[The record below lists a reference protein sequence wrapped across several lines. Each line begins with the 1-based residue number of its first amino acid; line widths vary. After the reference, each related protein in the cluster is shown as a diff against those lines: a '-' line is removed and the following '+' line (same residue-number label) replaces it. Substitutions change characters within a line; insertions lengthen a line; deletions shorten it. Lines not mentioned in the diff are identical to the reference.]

1 MYWLK
6 RKMKKVNWR
15 LIANMNGYVLIC
27 LGLLMVLPLICS
39 LLYKEKVVYDFL
51 ITIAS
56 CLLVGFALSRIRL
69 DRKDYFARDG
79 MIAVGLCWI
88 TASLFGCLPYFIS
101 QEIPSFVDCF
111 FEAVSGFTT
120 TGSSIVPSVEELSK
134 GILFWR
140 SFTHWIGGMGILVFI
155 LAFFPKSNDRSMHIM
170 RAEAPGPVIGKL
182 VPRIQQSA
190 MILYVMYMGLTLLCI
205 VFLLAGGMPLF
216 DALCYTFG
224 TAGTGGFSISSL
236 GLGLYNNVYF
246 EVVITIFML
255 LFGVN
260 FNLYY
265 FLFLKNFKQIFKNEE
280 LRMYVFIVF
289 SCIILIT
296 LNISHMYGG
305 ILEGLRYASFQ
316 VATIIST
323 TGYATTDFNLWPMFS
338 KGILLLLMV
347 LGACA
352 GSTAGG
358 IKVSRFVIILKKIR
372 LDIQRLVHPQ
382 KVEAITMDGKVVDDS
397 VVSQIMAYFGCFM
410 LILFSCIFLVSLDN
424 LDFETTV
431 SSVFTCIGNVGPAF
445 GLAGPMGNFAMYSDF
460 SKLVLSF
467 AMLVGRLEIYPIL
480 IFLFPLFKLPD
491 MCRRKKFNKM
501 D

>member
-1 MYWLK
+1 
-6 RKMKKVNWR
+6 
-15 LIANMNGYVLIC
+15 
-27 LGLLMVLPLICS
+27 
-39 LLYKEKVVYDFL
+39 
-51 ITIAS
+51 
-56 CLLVGFALSRIRL
+56 
-69 DRKDYFARDG
+69 
-79 MIAVGLCWI
+79 
-88 TASLFGCLPYFIS
+88 
-101 QEIPSFVDCF
+101 
-111 FEAVSGFTT
+111 
-120 TGSSIVPSVEELSK
+120 
-134 GILFWR
+134 
-140 SFTHWIGGMGILVFI
+140 
-155 LAFFPKSNDRSMHIM
+155 
-170 RAEAPGPVIGKL
+170 
-182 VPRIQQSA
+182 

-216 DALCYTFG
+216 DTLCYTFG

-236 GLGLYNNVYF
+236 GVGLYNNVYF

-424 LDFETTV
+424 LDFETTI

-445 GLAGPMGNFAMYSDF
+445 GLAGPMGNFAMYSDL

-467 AMLVGRLEIYPIL
+467 AMLVGRLEIYPVL